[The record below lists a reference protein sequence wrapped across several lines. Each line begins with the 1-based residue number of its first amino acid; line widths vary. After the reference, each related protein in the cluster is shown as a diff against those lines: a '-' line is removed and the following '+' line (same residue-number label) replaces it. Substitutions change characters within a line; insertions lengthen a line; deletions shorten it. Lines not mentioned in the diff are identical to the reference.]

1 MAGKGKQTQNLR
13 NVQRNGPFGGKL
25 AERIAVYYGSD
36 GEKIYA
42 GENNTWIIL
51 GRDRNGSIFSDKSYG
66 TQGASE
72 SGAIDIVVGR
82 KTSLPT
88 KIRDANTGKDSFT
101 YNNPNFETDA
111 ARIYISQK
119 ADIDSY
125 ISLTKT
131 SKAKALSDEKYTSLK
146 DTPTSAG
153 KSAVAL
159 ISDHTRI
166 VGREGV
172 KLISQYYQKNS
183 RDGYLDLGGID
194 IIAHNRVDDTD
205 HQLHPMVRGDNLKIA
220 LTKIIDYIESV
231 AGTLSTFLAFQMN
244 FNKLVVDHKHYQ
256 GSPIF
261 NPITDSS
268 YILGV
273 NGISEQINL
282 LTVTQQELIR
292 MPGQWKAN
300 IYTQYLAD
308 TGENYINSLW
318 NKVN

>member
-1 MAGKGKQTQNLR
+1 MAGKGKQVQNLR
-13 NVQRNGPFGGKL
+13 NVERKGPFGGKL
-25 AERIAVYYGSD
+25 AERIAVYYGAD
-36 GEKIYA
+36 GEKIYT

-82 KTSLPT
+82 KTSIPT
-88 KIRDANTGKDSFT
+88 KIKDPNTGKDTFT

-125 ISLTKT
+125 ISFAKS
-131 SKAKALSDEKYTSLK
+131 SKAKALSDDKYSSLK

-153 KSAVAL
+153 KSAIAL
-159 ISDHTRI
+159 ISDHTRV
-166 VGREGV
+166 VGREGI
-172 KLISQYYQKNS
+172 KLVTQYYQKNS

-194 IIAHNRVDDTD
+194 IVAHNRVDDAD
-205 HQLHPMVRGDNLKIA
+205 HQLHPMVRGDNLIVA
-220 LTKIIDYIESV
+220 LTKIVNYIEDV
-231 AGTLSTFLAFQMN
+231 TGILSTFLGFQMN

-268 YILGV
+268 YILGL
-273 NGISEQINL
+273 NAIGEQINL

-292 MPGQWKAN
+292 LPGQWKTN
-300 IYTQYLAD
+300 LFSQCLVD